1 MYGPHV
7 HVGHSSHA
15 FLRPVVVDGGGGET
29 EQGKERDLRHY
40 TSAIMSVRVAE
51 AWTFYSHAFSSSGED
66 EEEHAYERNSLLLL
80 LVIIRMI
87 IIMLVVTV
95 YILDQT
101 EDFEPN
107 RNHIIRVSIR
117 NHTVPTNKLLL

>member
-1 MYGPHV
+1 
-7 HVGHSSHA
+7 VGHSSHA

-29 EQGKERDLRHY
+29 EQGRERDLRHY

-80 LVIIRMI
+80 LLLVIIRMI
-87 IIMLVVTV
+87 IIILVVTV
-95 YILDQT
+95 YIRVLDQT